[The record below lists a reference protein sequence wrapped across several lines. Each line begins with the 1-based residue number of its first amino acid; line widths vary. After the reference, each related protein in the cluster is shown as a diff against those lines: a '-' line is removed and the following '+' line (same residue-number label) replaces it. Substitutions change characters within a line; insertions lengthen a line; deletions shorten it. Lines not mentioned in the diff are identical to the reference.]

1 MRSLWLFA
9 IAIVLVTL
17 VSVQAMFLRVGADI
31 ATSLVIFG
39 LGYAARLM
47 QEKK

>member
-1 MRSLWLFA
+1 MRNVYLLV
-9 IAIVLVTL
+9 IAVVLMTL

-31 ATSLVIFG
+31 ATSFIIFG